1 MHRAALAA
9 ASLMAFAAHA
19 EEAAPS
25 VRLRGFGTIGAVHS
39 SIDRGDFTAST
50 RQSSGAGFSHRWA
63 WGVDSKLGLQ
73 LDAKFSEQL
82 SGVVQ
87 FVSRQRPD
95 KTYAPEP
102 EWANLQ
108 YRPHPDVGLRAGRIL
123 LPAYMA
129 AESRLVGY
137 GNPWIRPPIETYNL
151 VVLTRSDGVDVSYRT
166 QIGRVTNIV
175 QALYG
180 QQDEGIVLAT
190 PLGSTTLK
198 VRVKELA
205 GIADTMENGAWT
217 VRAAAFTAKALI
229 GNAEGRVY
237 FYSLGA
243 VYDPGPWF
251 IQGEWAIL
259 DPRIRVLDGNTQR
272 RSGFYATIGYRRN
285 AWTPYATYSWTGPS
299 SGRPLP
305 NTRSI
310 QQRTLS
316 AGLRWEVAKNA
327 AIKAEFSRIDLGGG
341 GGGNGYFIHIQPGF
355 PLAGAGNVASVA
367 IDFVF

>member
-1 MHRAALAA
+1 MAVLVAASPMALAV
-9 ASLMAFAAHA
+9 HA
-19 EEAAPS
+19 EEATPS
-25 VRLRGFGTIGAVHS
+25 FQLRGFGTVGTVHS

-50 RQSSGAGFSHRWA
+50 RQSSGAGFSHHWA

-73 LDAKFSEQL
+73 FDAKFSEQL
-82 SGVVQ
+82 GGVVQ
-87 FVSRQRPD
+87 VVSRQRPD
-95 KTYAPEP
+95 KTYAPQL

-108 YRPHPDVGLRAGRIL
+108 YRPHPDLSLRAGRIL

-151 VVLTRSDGVDVSYRT
+151 VELTRSDGVDVSYRA
-166 QIGRVTNIV
+166 QLGGMTNTV
-175 QALYG
+175 QVLYG
-180 QQDEGIVLAT
+180 RQDEDFVLAT
-190 PLGSTTLK
+190 PRGTVALK
-198 VRVKELA
+198 ARVKELT
-205 GIADTMENGAWT
+205 GIANTLEDDAWT
-217 VRAAAFTAKALI
+217 VRAAAFTAKAFI

-251 IQGEWAIL
+251 VQGEWATL
-259 DPRIRVLDGNTQR
+259 DARVRVFGGNTQR
-272 RSGFYATIGYRRN
+272 RSGFYTTIGYRWN
-285 AWTPYATYSWTGPS
+285 AWTPYATYSWTGPA
-299 SGRPLP
+299 SGAPLP

-310 QQRTLS
+310 QQRTLT

-341 GGGNGYFIHIQPGF
+341 GGGNGYFIHIQRGF
-355 PLAGAGNVASVA
+355 PLGGAGNVASVA
-367 IDFVF
+367 IDFIF